1 MAARGNE
8 SAQAS
13 YFGMR
18 VNRRKTLILAMAS
31 IVVLCWYV
39 VRFDGDPKPVDPLL
53 VAPLHE
59 APAWQAQPTLQQN
72 INEPTAIYIVSGLPG
87 SDGLFEALRL
97 DVNSGARSS
106 TRIRFGPN
114 TAYIPFDSAEVTG
127 IPAIEFHGV
136 THRRPTFH
144 LLTFP
149 GPGGLGF
156 HLVDSATGVMHVVVR
171 TGNTSRSLLTRTVIN
186 SNRMSETGSL
196 LWVDRSR
203 QMAAFLWQEADIWT
217 LYLFSLVSSQT

>member
-1 MAARGNE
+1 
-8 SAQAS
+8 
-13 YFGMR
+13 
-18 VNRRKTLILAMAS
+18 MAS

-114 TAYIPFDSAEVTG
+114 TAYVPFDSAEVTG

-136 THRRPTFH
+136 SAN
-144 LLTFP
+144 
-149 GPGGLGF
+149 GG
-156 HLVDSATGVMHVVVR
+156 V
-171 TGNTSRSLLTRTVIN
+171 SLAR
-186 SNRMSETGSL
+186 G
-196 LWVDRSR
+196 
-203 QMAAFLWQEADIWT
+203 
-217 LYLFSLVSSQT
+217 

>member
-1 MAARGNE
+1 MAG
-8 SAQAS
+8 
-13 YFGMR
+13 
-18 VNRRKTLILAMAS
+18 

-39 VRFDGDPKPVDPLL
+39 VRFDGDPKLVDPLL

-59 APAWQAQPTLQQN
+59 APAWQSQPTLLQN
-72 INEPTAIYIVSGLPG
+72 VDESTAIYIVSGAPG

-106 TRIRFGPN
+106 ARIRLGPN
-114 TAYIPFDSAEVTG
+114 TPYIPFDSAEVVG
-127 IPAIEFHGV
+127 IPAIEFHGL

-149 GPGGLGF
+149 GPGGAGF
-156 HLVDSATGVMHVVVR
+156 HFVDSATGVMHVVAR
-171 TGNTSRSLLTRTVIN
+171 TGNAGRTLLTRTVIN
-186 SNRMSETGSL
+186 SSRMPEMTSL

-203 QMAAFLWQEADIWT
+203 RLAAFLWRGTDTWT
-217 LYLFSLVSSQT
+217 LYLFSLVPAQS

>member
-1 MAARGNE
+1 M
-8 SAQAS
+8 
-13 YFGMR
+13 
-18 VNRRKTLILAMAS
+18 NRRKGLLLVLVGL
-31 IVVLCWYV
+31 VVSCWYLA
-39 VRFDGDPKPVDPLL
+39 RFEGDPKPVAPLL
-53 VAPLHE
+53 VAPLPE
-59 APAWQAQPTLQQN
+59 APAWASQPTLLQN
-72 INEPTAIYIVSGLPG
+72 THEPAAIYIVSGLPG
-87 SDGLFEALRL
+87 SDGLFDALRL
-97 DVNSGARSS
+97 NTKSGARSAA
-106 TRIRFGPN
+106 RIRFGPN

-144 LLTFP
+144 LLTIP
-149 GPGGLGF
+149 GPGGPGF